1 LPETGAKD
9 ARVGERTGQIVET
22 VSIVVIGLA
31 VLFYGWALIANLARF
46 RVPAIF
52 ALLVV
57 LMLQTGAI
65 RRNLAEGGHAAR
77 IRSTRDVAF
86 VAAIVLALIDVLWP
100 VRWAVGACVAATEFA
115 IVLEL
120 LARFTP
126 HPPAQEAE
134 R

>member
-1 LPETGAKD
+1 VP
-9 ARVGERTGQIVET
+9 ERTARIVEI

-31 VLFYGWALIANLARF
+31 VLFYGWLLIANLARF
-46 RVPAIF
+46 PIPAVV
-52 ALLVV
+52 ALVV
-57 LMLQTGAI
+57 VLVLQTGAI
-65 RRNLAEGGHAAR
+65 RRNLAEGGPAAR
-77 IRSTRDVAF
+77 IRSSRDVAF

-126 HPPAQEAE
+126 DPAAQEAE

>member
-1 LPETGAKD
+1 M
-9 ARVGERTGQIVET
+9 GERTGQIVET

-31 VLFYGWALIANLARF
+31 VLFYGWALMANLARF

-57 LMLQTGAI
+57 LTLQTGAI
-65 RRNLAEGGHAAR
+65 RRNLAQGGHAAR
-77 IRSTRDVAF
+77 IRSTRRDVAF